1 MAEVIIKAIV
11 TGFILSIMIGPVFFI
26 LLETSIRRGIRAA
39 LAFDAGVLISDIFY
53 ILIAY
58 LFFSEVAALT
68 EGENRGILQMVGG
81 VFLVVYGVVTFF
93 KKTNAQQADELG
105 NTINA
110 SRDYLMLFVKG
121 FFLNI
126 ANPMVI
132 FYWFSVMALG
142 AKNTAHATMTGS
154 MLIYILVLLTTFF
167 SIDLLKIVGA
177 KSLRRFVTDKVLRSL
192 NQITGAILFIFGV
205 VLFLRGFIGDM

>member
-1 MAEVIIKAIV
+1 
-11 TGFILSIMIGPVFFI
+11 MIGPVFFI

-58 LFFSEVAALT
+58 LFYSEVAGLT
-68 EGENRGILQMVGG
+68 KGENKDILQMVGG
-81 VFLVVYGVVTFF
+81 VFLVVYGVITFF
-93 KKTNAQQADELG
+93 KKTKAQHQDEMG
-105 NTINA
+105 NSINS
-110 SRDYLMLFVKG
+110 SREYLMLFIKG

-132 FYWFSVMALG
+132 FYWFSVMAIG
-142 AKNTAHATMTGS
+142 AKDTEHVTMNTS

-192 NQITGAILFIFGV
+192 NQITGSILFIFGV
-205 VLFLRGFIGDM
+205 VLFVRGFFGDM